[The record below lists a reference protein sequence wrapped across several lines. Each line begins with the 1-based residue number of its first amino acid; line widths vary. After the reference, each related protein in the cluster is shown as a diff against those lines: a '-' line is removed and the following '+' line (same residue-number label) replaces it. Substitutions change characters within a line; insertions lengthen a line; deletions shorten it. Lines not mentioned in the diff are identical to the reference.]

1 MLVAVAEALATKF
14 AESGEQIENYL
25 DIEMQDYS
33 TGTLGTIR
41 FGVFGCIGAKYYPD
55 ENQYM
60 PEYGMEYLTYRC
72 KFENGLWHL
81 EKDLIREAE
90 ENAVE
95 SLQSSGTADDLPF

>member
-1 MLVAVAEALATKF
+1 MLVAVAEAIAIKF

-25 DIEMQDYS
+25 SIEMQDYS

-41 FGVFGCIGAKYYPD
+41 FGVFGCIGARYYPD

-60 PEYGMEYLTYRC
+60 PEYGMEYITYRY
-72 KFENGLWHL
+72 KFESGLWHL

-95 SLQSSGTADDLPF
+95 SLQSSEIADDLPF